1 MENEIAIYN
10 ETDLLKARK
19 IRQRKDNI
27 LTTSLFYLLLSEKL
41 TEVTDMAQIL
51 VNFRMDEELKQ
62 NMEQTCQELGMNMT
76 TAFTIFAKKMTREK
90 RIPFEVSVDP
100 FYSESN
106 MNYLKKVIS
115 EIDSGKAKLREHELV
130 ED

>member
-27 LTTSLFYLLLSEKL
+27 LTTSLFLLSLSRKL
-41 TEVTDMAQIL
+41 TEVIKMAQTL

-62 NMEQTCQELGMNMT
+62 NME
-76 TAFTIFAKKMTREK
+76 
-90 RIPFEVSVDP
+90 
-100 FYSESN
+100 
-106 MNYLKKVIS
+106 
-115 EIDSGKAKLREHELV
+115 
-130 ED
+130 